1 MENPLSTE
9 THGQMA
15 KPTVSRINAAPTD
28 IAAAR
33 VNTPVEWGCACFCLL
48 LSLVCLFV
56 GPVPALADK
65 ADWKPVDPA
74 EISLKASMVEKDADA
89 EAIFWDVQV
98 EDHGTEAV
106 LSHYIRIKIFNE
118 RGRDAQSKVDL
129 FFAGKNGIE
138 DIAGR
143 TVKAD
148 GTVIELSNSAV
159 FERTIIRAKG
169 LKVQAKSFALPG
181 VEPGAII
188 EYRWRERRPHIPY
201 LLRFQLQRD
210 IPVQHVYY
218 HLKTDPLL
226 KLMLRTQTF
235 NTSQVPWEEE
245 KKGFMRATVAK
256 MPAFHEEPQMP
267 PEAQVSPWFLVSYIN
282 WMGAEEIW
290 SQHSKAVYEAYRPG
304 MKPNA
309 EVRKAALEA
318 LAQASTSEQKL
329 KQLFEF
335 CRSKIKNV
343 NYEASGLTPE
353 QRARFKENKSPSDT
367 LKREMGTGL
376 DINLL
381 FAALANAAGF
391 ESRVAQPGDRSDLF
405 FNHRIH
411 LPYFLQANN
420 IAVRVDDQW
429 RFFDPASRYVPYGM
443 LRWQEE
449 GQEAMISDP
458 RQAIFVVTPL
468 SPAEKSL
475 KKRTATF
482 HLSEAGTLDG
492 GVYVEHTGHCA
503 VDSKSLYDDASEPQ
517 RQEALRD
524 RVKEHLTT
532 AELSNI
538 HLDGVTDPGKPFT
551 YSYHIRV
558 PGYAART
565 GKRLFLQPA
574 FFQHGSGPL
583 FPNSQRNN
591 DVYFHYPW
599 TEEDDVTIELPA
611 GFTLDNAETPGGVAA
626 GKDCT
631 YNVRIT
637 ITKDGR
643 TLRYK
648 RSFMFGGNGGIL
660 IPAANYAQLKVVFD
674 AVYEKDSHTIT
685 LRQNPMTSSLL
696 DQK

>member
-1 MENPLSTE
+1 MLRSVHLQRRRPAVANRAHASEITLRFEFSISLWLL
-9 THGQMA
+9 M
-15 KPTVSRINAAPTD
+15 TVLCVSIGSR
-28 IAAAR
+28 
-33 VNTPVEWGCACFCLL
+33 
-48 LSLVCLFV
+48 
-56 GPVPALADK
+56 PALADK
-65 ADWKPVDPA
+65 ADWKPIDPG
-74 EISLKASMVEKDADA
+74 EISLKASAIEKDADA
-89 EAIFWDVQV
+89 EAIFWDIQV
-98 EDHGTEAV
+98 EDHASEAV

-118 RGRDAQSKVDL
+118 RGRGSQSQIDL
-129 FFAGKNGIE
+129 SFTGKNKIE

-143 TVKAD
+143 TIKAD
-148 GTVIELSNSAV
+148 GNVIELSSNAV
-159 FERTIIRAKG
+159 FERTLIRAKG
-169 LKVQAKSFALPG
+169 LKVQARSFALPG

-188 EYRWRERRPHIPY
+188 EYRWRERRHHFPY
-201 LLRFQLQRD
+201 FLRLQLQRD

-218 HLKTDPLL
+218 HLKTDPDL
-226 KLMLRTQTF
+226 KFAMRTQTF
-235 NTSQVPWEEE
+235 NAPQIPWESE
-245 KKGFMRATVAK
+245 KKGFMRATVTN

-267 PEAQVSPWFLVSYIN
+267 PEAQVRPWLLVYYSN
-282 WMGAEEIW
+282 WFGAEGVW
-290 SQHSKAVYEAYRPG
+290 SDHSKTIYEAYRSE
-304 MKPNA
+304 MKANA
-309 EVRKAALEA
+309 EVRKVASEA
-318 LAQASTSEQKL
+318 VAEASTSEQKL
-329 KQLFEF
+329 KQLFEY

-343 NYEASGLTPE
+343 NYESSGLTPE
-353 QRARFKENKSPSDT
+353 ERTRFKENKCPSDT
-367 LKREMGTGL
+367 LKSGMGTGM
-376 DINLL
+376 DIDLL

-391 ESRVAQPGDRSDLF
+391 ESRVALPGDRGDIF
-405 FNHRIH
+405 FDHRIH
-411 LPYFLQANN
+411 LPHFLEAYNV
-420 IAVRVDDQW
+420 AVRVDNQW
-429 RFFDPASRYVPYGM
+429 RFFDPASLYVPFGM

-458 RQAIFVVTPL
+458 TQPIFVMTPL

-482 HLSEAGTLDG
+482 HLSEDGTLDG

-503 VDSKSLYDDASEPQ
+503 VDSKRLYDDASEAQ
-517 RQEALRD
+517 REEALRD

-538 HLDGVTDPGKPFT
+538 HLEGVTDPGKSFS
-551 YSYHIRV
+551 YSHHIRV

-574 FFQHGSGPL
+574 FFQHGWGPL
-583 FPNSQRNN
+583 FPNSQRKH

-599 TEEDDVTIELPA
+599 REEDDVTIELPA
-611 GFTLDNAETPGGVAA
+611 GFTLDNADSPGGLAV

-631 YNVRIT
+631 YDVKIT

-674 AVYEKDSHTIT
+674 AVYENDTHTIT
-685 LRQNPMTSSLL
+685 LKQGPMMSSLA